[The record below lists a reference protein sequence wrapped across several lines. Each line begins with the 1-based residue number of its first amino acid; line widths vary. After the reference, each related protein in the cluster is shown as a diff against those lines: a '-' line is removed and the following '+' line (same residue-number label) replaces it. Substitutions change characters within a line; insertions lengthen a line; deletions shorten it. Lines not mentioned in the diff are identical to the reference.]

1 MALQGSF
8 SRGFM
13 VYKIFDGVYRYL
25 IPTVWVRD
33 GLKPQSLAC
42 LATASISA
50 GSSSRPEVKK
60 VTQRVG

>member
-1 MALQGSF
+1 
-8 SRGFM
+8 M